1 MACPQGKRSPCRR
14 SGQGAV
20 GRPEWEGLRG
30 LRVPDTLWRAAAGGP
45 GHATGQAWS
54 STRFGRHRPL
64 KTTASQ
70 RLPARSGAE
79 APGGGP
85 GHQGRGE
92 CPRRAGS
99 DPSRSTPRRP
109 RRRERNRPGPGRCG
123 RCPVRT
129 DRGLG
134 SGRQRTGWAGMGRLC
149 VCRRLC
155 RGLGKDRFP
164 GPGRRPGSKAKEVRS
179 RRAGRQVGLG
189 LAEEAA
195 AGAGRVSSPV
205 GEGGVPRGLA
215 VAAT

>member
-1 MACPQGKRSPCRR
+1 MSSREAEPVQTERSGSRGPARVGRTEGPQGPGHPVASCRWWAGPR
-14 SGQGAV
+14 DGPGMEQHQVRETQAPENNSEPSASLHAAVPRLPEAVRGIKDGAN
-20 GRPEWEGLRG
+20 
-30 LRVPDTLWRAAAGGP
+30 AHGGP
-45 GHATGQAWS
+45 GRTRPGAHHAG
-54 STRFGRHRPL
+54 
-64 KTTASQ
+64 
-70 RLPARSGAE
+70 
-79 APGGGP
+79 
-85 GHQGRGE
+85 
-92 CPRRAGS
+92 
-99 DPSRSTPRRP
+99 P

-134 SGRQRTGWAGMGRLC
+134 SGRQRTGWAGRGQLC

-195 AGAGRVSSPV
+195 AGTGRVSSPV

-215 VAAT
+215 AAAT